1 MKNSKLPDF
10 SDRRNASADAKAAM
24 LARFKPKPMV
34 TAEAVPDRAAQKA
47 AELEAVRAARA
58 AEKEAARAA
67 RAKQEAEARKAQLA
81 AEQAALEAKRAE
93 RKEWKQGKKQ
103 DAQSRKAERM
113 AMYGRMSSGAS
124 SSEPSYDDA

>member
-10 SDRRNASADAKAAM
+10 SDRRVASAEAKAAM

-34 TAEAVPDRAAQKA
+34 TASPEQLDRAAKKA

-58 AEKEAARAA
+58 AEKEAARLAK
-67 RAKQEAEARKAQLA
+67 AKQDEEARKIAAA
-81 AEQAALEAKRAE
+81 AEAAALEAKRLE

-103 DAQSRKAERM
+103 DAQSRRQERM
-113 AMYGRMSSGAS
+113 AAYGRISTTGAN
-124 SSEPSYDDA
+124 EASYDEA